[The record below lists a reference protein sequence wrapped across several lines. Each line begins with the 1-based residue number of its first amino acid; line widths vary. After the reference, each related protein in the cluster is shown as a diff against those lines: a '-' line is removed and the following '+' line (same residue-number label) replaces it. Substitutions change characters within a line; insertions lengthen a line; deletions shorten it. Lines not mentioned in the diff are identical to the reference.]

1 MALIQLNVM
10 SESLMRT
17 VNVNVILPVDKMLFP
32 GMKRK
37 TGKYKTLYLMHGIL
51 GSQFDWI
58 SGTRV
63 QRWAEEMDLAV
74 VMPAGENMFY
84 VDQPKANNFYG
95 EFIGKELPELMERIF
110 PLSDR
115 REDRY
120 IAGLSMGGY
129 GAIRN
134 GLKYADNFSKIG
146 AFSSAFFI
154 KDLDKRTNEDVM
166 IFFESRDY
174 AEACFGDLDKVI
186 GSDLDPA
193 YLISRLRNKGIPFPD
208 MYMSCGT
215 RDSLYGANCA
225 YRDLFL
231 EEGVNLTW
239 NEAPFDHEWDFWD
252 EELHHFIEWLPLDE
266 TASKGMNSG
275 NVGI

>member
-1 MALIQLNVM
+1 M

-17 VNVNVILPVDKMLFP
+17 VNVNVILPVDKLLFP
-32 GMKRK
+32 GMKPK
-37 TGKYKTLYLMHGIL
+37 TGKYKTLYLMHGVL

-58 SGTRV
+58 SGSRV
-63 QRWAEEMDLAV
+63 QRWAEEKDLAV

-84 VDQPKANNFYG
+84 VDQPKGNNYYG
-95 EFIGKELPELMERIF
+95 EFIGRELPELMEKIF
-110 PLSDR
+110 PLSDK

-134 GLKYADNFSKIG
+134 GLKYADNFSRIG
-146 AFSSAFFI
+146 GFSSAFFI
-154 KDLDKRTNEDVM
+154 KDVDKRTNENIM

-174 AEACFGDLDKVI
+174 AEACFGDLKKVA
-186 GSDLDPA
+186 GSDLDPM
-193 YLISRLRNKGIPFPD
+193 YLVSEMKRKKIPSPEL
-208 MYMSCGT
+208 YMSCGT
-215 RDSLYGANCA
+215 RDSLYPANCE
-225 YRDLFL
+225 YRDLFKAEGL
-231 EEGVNLTW
+231 EVTW

-252 EELHHFIEWLPLDE
+252 QELQRFIAWLPLDE
-266 TASKGMNSG
+266 ASKGMNSG